1 MEPRCRSLG
10 PRVRARSRRHMVDR
24 DPEPVVGPEGWP
36 MTFPYTFHE
45 YDTSIGAEYRRRA
58 RELYDQVFAAVDR
71 EAKKWAENTGLTLEQ
86 WLRTYCIELRFEP
99 QDDTTTVRF
108 TLTPRPRGPADSDLV
123 LVSSAPISAGWTRSL
138 EPR

>member
-1 MEPRCRSLG
+1 
-10 PRVRARSRRHMVDR
+10 
-24 DPEPVVGPEGWP
+24 